1 LRAALFDNIINMHSA
16 GNPQIENANRIK
28 KGAKDEKFINDQ
40 IDGNKVNLHNANQ
53 DTDGSYISRK
63 VLRK

>member
-1 LRAALFDNIINMHSA
+1 MHSA